1 MVFGNVGQDKNI
13 EILKIPKD
21 RVGVLI
27 GKKGNV
33 KKTIEKELGVKLEID
48 TDGTVTIYGT
58 DKQKDPL
65 AVWKAKDIVRAI
77 GRGFNPEIA
86 LRLVSDEYVL
96 EVIDI
101 EDYASSENSMRR
113 LKGRV
118 IGKEGKSRRYIED
131 LTGTNVS
138 VYGKTVAIV
147 GEHEP
152 VQVAKEAVEMLLRGA
167 SHAKTFKFLER
178 ERQKIKRA
186 RFELWKKKSDVDEL
200 YEKMNPNY
208 EDVEDEED
216 EEENGEE

>member
-21 RVGVLI
+21 RIGVLI
-27 GKKGNV
+27 GKKGSV
-33 KKTIEKELGVKLEID
+33 KKAIEEELGVKLEID
-48 TDGTVTIYGT
+48 EDGTVTIYGT
-58 DKQKDPL
+58 DKQKDQL

-86 LRLVSDEYVL
+86 LRLVSDDYVL
-96 EVIDI
+96 EIIDI
-101 EDYASSENSMRR
+101 EDYASSENSLRR

-118 IGKEGKSRRYIED
+118 IGKEGKSRRYIEG
-131 LTGTNVS
+131 LTGANVS

-167 SHAKTFKFLER
+167 SHAKTYKFLER

-186 RFELWKKKSDVDEL
+186 NFELWKKKNEVDEL

-208 EDVEDEED
+208 DDMEN
-216 EEENGEE
+216 EEEN

>member
-1 MVFGNVGQDKNI
+1 MVFGNVGQDKSI
-13 EILKIPKD
+13 EILKIPRE

-27 GKKGNV
+27 GKKGSV
-33 KKTIEKELGVKLEID
+33 KKAIEKELGVKLEID
-48 TDGTVTIYGT
+48 EDGTVTIYGT
-58 DKQKDPL
+58 EKQKDPL

-101 EDYASSENSMRR
+101 EDYANSENAVKR

-118 IGKEGKSRRYIED
+118 IGKEGKSRRYIEE
-131 LTGTNVS
+131 LTGANVS
-138 VYGKTVAIV
+138 VYGNTVAIV

-167 SHAKTFKFLER
+167 SHARTFKFLER
-178 ERQKIKRA
+178 ERQKIKRS

-208 EDVEDEED
+208 EELENN
-216 EEENGEE
+216 EEE

>member
-1 MVFGNVGQDKNI
+1 MVFGNIGQDKSI
-13 EILKIPKD
+13 EILKIP
-21 RVGVLI
+21 RERIGVLI
-27 GKKGNV
+27 GKKGSI
-33 KKTIEKELGVKLEID
+33 KKTIEKELGVKLDID
-48 TDGTVTIYGT
+48 EDGTVTIYGT

-86 LRLVSDEYVL
+86 LKLVSDEYVL

-101 EDYASSENSMRR
+101 EGYASSENSVRR

-131 LTGTNVS
+131 LTGANVS

-152 VQVAKEAVEMLLRGA
+152 VQIAKEAVEMLLRGA
-167 SHAKTFKFLER
+167 SHSKTFKFLER

-186 RFELWKKKSDVDEL
+186 KFELWKKKDEVDEL

-208 EDVEDEED
+208 DDVEFEED
-216 EEENGEE
+216 EE

>member
-1 MVFGNVGQDKNI
+1 MVFKNIDQDKNI
-13 EILKIPKD
+13 EILKIPRE

-27 GKKGNV
+27 GKKGSV

-48 TDGTVTIYGT
+48 EDGTVTIYGT

-86 LRLVSDEYVL
+86 LKLVSDEYVL

-101 EDYASSENSMRR
+101 EDYAGSEKSLRR

-118 IGKEGKSRRYIED
+118 IGKEGKSRRYIEE
-131 LTGTNVS
+131 LTESNVS
-138 VYGKTVAIV
+138 VYGKTVSIV
-147 GEHEP
+147 GEHDS
-152 VQVAKEAVEMLLRGA
+152 VQIAKEAVEMLLRGA

-178 ERQKIKRA
+178 ERQKIKKTK
-186 RFELWKKKSDVDEL
+186 FELWKKKSEVDEL
-200 YEKMNPNY
+200 YEKMNQNYDNY
-208 EDVEDEED
+208 ENEDFED
-216 EEENGEE
+216 